1 MGIRLTDTLSRMR
14 DADVKGLPYWTF
26 RATIIC
32 TSDGEKVAFT
42 TERNESAQTNPTVSA
57 PAEPTDIG
65 EYIGN
70 RNSKVFHLPTCKNLP
85 AEKNQVVF

>member
-1 MGIRLTDTLSRMR
+1 MR